1 MCSAPRSNINKNII
15 EMRLKSRN
23 YNWYRSPK
31 PRDVYLE
38 TQLFSPLNRFRL
50 FSRTDEQYFV
60 DAVSIK
66 PVIFVENTA
75 AASKPFLGDRWL
87 RGFSRLISA
96 NLVRQQ

>member
-60 DAVSIK
+60 DAVSMR
-66 PVIFVENTA
+66 PVIFVGNTVA
-75 AASKPFLGDRWL
+75 NRQALSRECWL
-87 RGFSRLISA
+87 RGFS
-96 NLVRQQ
+96 